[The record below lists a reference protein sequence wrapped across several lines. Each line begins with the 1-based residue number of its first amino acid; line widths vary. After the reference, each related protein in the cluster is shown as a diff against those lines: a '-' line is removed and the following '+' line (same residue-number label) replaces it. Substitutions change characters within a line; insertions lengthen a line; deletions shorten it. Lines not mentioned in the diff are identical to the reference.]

1 MEPYSKLERLRE
13 LRDCAKTS
21 HPDAQLTLALEY
33 AKGNLGGVTKTQ
45 VAEFTSQVNLCTN
58 LSIFCAL
65 VKNMSDHTCIPLY
78 GMIYMFHFLKYMPW
92 SCEIPTSLVS
102 RNVCNDENCRFNK
115 IPWNQVNVNGFDN
128 FDNFFNQILQ
138 SKINLADL
146 TIFSPYSLLHVFP
159 DIWNKLPCKGLMCFS
174 FFFFFFFFFLLPC
187 SLSQDPDHLIATSF
201 LSFKLNSTAQW
212 GKDLLP

>member
-13 LRDCAKTS
+13 LRDCAKTN

-45 VAEFTSQVNLCTN
+45 VAEFTLQVNPCTN
-58 LSIFCAL
+58 LSIFQAL
-65 VKNMSDHTCIPLY
+65 VKNDHTCIPLY
-78 GMIYMFHFLKYMPW
+78 GMVYMFHFLKYMPW
-92 SCEIPTSLVS
+92 SCEISTSLVP

-115 IPWNQVNVNGFDN
+115 IPWNQVNVNEFDN
-128 FDNFFNQILQ
+128 FDKFFNQILQ

-174 FFFFFFFFFLLPC
+174 FFFFFVFFFL
-187 SLSQDPDHLIATSF
+187 S
-201 LSFKLNSTAQW
+201 
-212 GKDLLP
+212 